1 MQFQRIYLDSNIFIR
16 AFESNPDDA
25 IGQDLVGILGLIRL
39 GQPPRFVTSQVTLAE
54 VLVQPIRIGD
64 DYKRQLYVRL
74 LSTSTPWLQVR
85 AVSRSV
91 LMQAA
96 ELRAI
101 SKLKLPDAIHAASAM
116 LSNCSHILTAD
127 TDFQE
132 LPRTSPEAP
141 KSIQPTKENLDAIT
155 AWLRT

>member
-16 AFESNPDDA
+16 AFESSPDDE
-25 IGQDLVGILGLIRL
+25 IGQHLVGMLGLTQL

-54 VLVQPIRIGD
+54 VLVQPIRIED

-74 LSTSTPWLQVR
+74 LSTSTPWLQVCS
-85 AVSRSV
+85 VSRSV
-91 LMQAA
+91 LIRAA
-96 ELRAI
+96 EIRAA

-116 LSNCSHILTAD
+116 LSDCSHLLTGD
-127 TDFQE
+127 TDFTP
-132 LPRTSPEAP
+132 LPGTSFDGPT
-141 KSIQPTKENLDAIT
+141 SIQPTRDTLDAIT